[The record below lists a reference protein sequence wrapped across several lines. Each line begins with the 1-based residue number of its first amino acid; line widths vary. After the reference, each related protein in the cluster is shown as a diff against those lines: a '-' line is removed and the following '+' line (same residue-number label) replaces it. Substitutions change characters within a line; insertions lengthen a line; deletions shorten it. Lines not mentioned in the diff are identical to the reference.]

1 MEEKN
6 EYKEKIAIL
15 IPCYNEELT
24 IEKVIK
30 DFKKELPNAQ
40 IYVYNNN
47 SKDKTAQI
55 ARENGAIVVNE
66 YKQGKGNVVRA
77 QFRNIDADI
86 YVMVDG
92 DDTYPA
98 EFIHTLIEPV
108 RKGEADMCI
117 GDRISN
123 GTYKKEN
130 KRHFHEFGNNL
141 VKKAI
146 NLLFQTNLKD
156 IMTGYRVFNKRF
168 VKNMPVLSSNFEIET
183 EMSLY
188 ALDKRYIIKE
198 IPIVYRDRPEGSSSK
213 LNTVSDGI
221 KVVKTIIRMFKD
233 YKPFRFFGIIALI
246 FLILGLIVGIP
257 VLVEFFKTS
266 YITKVP
272 SAILATGFVSLAAIT
287 FQCGIIL
294 DTITR
299 QHRENYE
306 LQLLRYEQIERLSK
320 KNEK

>member
-1 MEEKN
+1 M
-6 EYKEKIAIL
+6 EKIAVL
-15 IPCYNEELT
+15 IPCYNEALT

-30 DFKKELPNAQ
+30 DFRKELPDAD

-47 SKDKTAQI
+47 SKDKTKEIAQ
-55 ARENGAIVVNE
+55 ENGAIVIDE
-66 YKQGKGNVVRA
+66 YKQGKGNVVRS
-77 QFRNIDADI
+77 QFRDIDADI

-98 EFIHTLIEPV
+98 EFVHQLIKPV
-108 RKGEADMCI
+108 KNGQADMAI
-117 GDRISN
+117 GDRLSN
-123 GTYKKEN
+123 GTYQQEN

-146 NLLFQTNLKD
+146 NILFNTNLKD

-168 VKNMPVLSSNFEIET
+168 VKNMPVLSSKFEIET

-188 ALDKRYIIKE
+188 ALDKKYIIKE
-198 IPIVYRDRPEGSSSK
+198 IPIIYRDRPEGSDSK

-233 YKPFRFFGIIALI
+233 YRPFKFFGIIALI
-246 FLILGLIVGIP
+246 LFLLALAIGVP
-257 VLVEFFKTS
+257 VIIEFIKTS

-272 SAILATGFVSLAAIT
+272 SAILATGLVSLSAIS
-287 FQCGIIL
+287 FQCAIIL
-294 DTITR
+294 DTVTR

-306 LQLLRYEQIERLSK
+306 LNILRYEQMEKNTNK
-320 KNEK
+320 KI